1 MSHVVAA
8 ATLLTIVPALPISVP
23 GHHRRDSADGEGDH
37 RVTTSTVALN
47 S

>member
-8 ATLLTIVPALPISVP
+8 ATILTILPILPIDLP
-23 GHHRRDSADGEGDH
+23 GHHRLDSAGGEGVH
-37 RVTTSTVALN
+37 PVTARTVALN